1 MALGDI
7 LRKARESRK
16 LTPSQV
22 AQATHMKIQ
31 TVEAIER
38 EDFSRMPA
46 AIYCKGFI
54 KLYAEYM
61 GLDPDPL
68 TREYVERF
76 VEPPPPPEPE
86 EPEEEQHGI
95 FHIGHTKK
103 EDLPPIAQ
111 EAEEEEKHPDLFA
124 DYGEKRTEE
133 PPEKLFDHPPPEQ
146 KEEETEEPSGPS
158 ISEKL
163 SDLSSKITDAAS
175 KVVDRFRKAPEEVA
189 QEKIAPPEV
198 PEEVAVAPDPEV
210 DVSPITLPNRQILII
225 SGTVVGA
232 ILLVFLISVIA
243 GRTSKDGGAEVPDGT
258 PDQDLVLPVAP
269 APPYID

>member
-1 MALGDI
+1 
-7 LRKARESRK
+7 
-16 LTPSQV
+16 
-22 AQATHMKIQ
+22 MKIQ

-86 EPEEEQHGI
+86 EPEDEQPHI
-95 FHIGHTKK
+95 FNIGFNKK

-111 EAEEEEKHPDLFA
+111 EEEDEDHPSLFE
-124 DYGEKRTEE
+124 YGENRNEE
-133 PPEKLFDHPPPEQ
+133 PPEKLFDHPPPKQEKEAQ
-146 KEEETEEPSGPS
+146 DQISLGERIADISSKIKDAAAQAMERFRRSPEEETVS
-158 ISEKL
+158 
-163 SDLSSKITDAAS
+163 
-175 KVVDRFRKAPEEVA
+175 
-189 QEKIAPPEV
+189 PEV
-198 PEEVAVAPDPEV
+198 PEEVTVEPDHAVDT
-210 DVSPITLPNRQILII
+210 SPITLPNRQILII
-225 SGTVVGA
+225 SGAVVGA

-243 GRTSKDGGAEVPDGT
+243 GLLSDDDKTIIPDES
-258 PDQDLVLPVAP
+258 PDQELLLPVDP
-269 APPYID
+269 PPPYID